1 MVKKLQAYALGLI
14 LSAGAVGHA
23 QYAEINP
30 VIDASQTT
38 TSSNAT
44 TALFDLL
51 FNYEIGNEIGN
62 NGNAG
67 VIYINGEIWV
77 SAWASNEIR
86 ILSPDGIYLESMSIP
101 GVTGIRS
108 FTSDGTLV
116 YAGDA
121 SNVIYE
127 IDPVYRSLENT
138 ILAMVTTTAK
148 SRMTAYDPTLD
159 NGNGG
164 FWLSDFNS
172 DFSAVDM
179 DGDELRVIPM
189 SVHGASGVYG
199 GAVDTVSVGGP
210 YLWTFEQRGNEDAL
224 IRQLMLVD
232 GTPTGVEYNYNTS
245 GHQPSGNTSIAGGLF
260 ISPDIVPGKVTMMG
274 IGQGT
279 PTDQL
284 FGLELMDLPLNVDQN
299 KLTSFSLYP
308 NPATDF
314 VNIETTVSGDK
325 AIVVYDM
332 LGKQVINTVI
342 SGNRLDISG
351 LKSGVYMVSISQN
364 DNTLTKKLIVK

>member
-1 MVKKLQAYALGLI
+1 M
-14 LSAGAVGHA
+14 
-23 QYAEINP
+23 
-30 VIDASQTT
+30 
-38 TSSNAT
+38 
-44 TALFDLL
+44 L
-51 FNYEIGNEIGN
+51 FNYEIGNEIGA

-224 IRQLMLVD
+224 IRQFRLSDV
-232 GTPTGVEYNYNTS
+232 TPTGVEYNYNTS
-245 GHQPSGNTSIAGGLF
+245 GHQPGGNTSIAGGLF

-279 PTDQL
+279 PDQL
-284 FGLELMDLPLNVDQN
+284 FGLELVDIPLNVN
-299 KLTSFSLYP
+299 ENTLISFSLYP
-308 NPATDF
+308 NPASDY
-314 VNIETTVSGDK
+314 VNIETSISGDK
-325 AIVVYDM
+325 AVVVYDM
-332 LGKQVINTVI
+332 LGKQVLNKVI
-342 SGNRLDISG
+342 SGDRLDISR
-351 LKSGVYMVSISQN
+351 LKSGVYMISISQKEH
-364 DNTLTKKLIVK
+364 TVIKKLIVR